1 MKRLHFRSGARLPRG
16 ATDAEVVALLG
27 DASAHGDVSVLELD
41 DAEDILGGFED
52 TAKGEYIQGLLFAKV
67 LYGSWCCSRTNFH
80 HPGATAF
87 FERPAVLPLGSAATA
102 ARQARAW

>member
-87 FERPAVLPLGSAATA
+87 FQVPPKLPLGVASPA
-102 ARQARAW
+102 